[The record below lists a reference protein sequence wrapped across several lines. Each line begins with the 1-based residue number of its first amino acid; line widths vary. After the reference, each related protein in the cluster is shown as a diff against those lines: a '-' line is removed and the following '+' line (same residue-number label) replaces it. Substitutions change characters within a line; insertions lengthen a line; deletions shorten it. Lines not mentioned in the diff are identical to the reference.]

1 MSQEQAANIEQVN
14 AAISD
19 MDHTTQRNAAMVE
32 QSTAAA
38 RNLLAQADQ
47 LAEMVGRFRI
57 GAAGRPTPAG
67 KPNLRAVSNNIQA
80 NP

>member
-1 MSQEQAANIEQVN
+1 MSQEQAASIQQVN

-19 MDHTTQRNAAMVE
+19 MDQTTQRNAAMVE

-57 GAAGRPTPAG
+57 GNGHRPAQTGR
-67 KPNLRAVSNNIQA
+67 PNLRAISNNVPA
-80 NP
+80 NR